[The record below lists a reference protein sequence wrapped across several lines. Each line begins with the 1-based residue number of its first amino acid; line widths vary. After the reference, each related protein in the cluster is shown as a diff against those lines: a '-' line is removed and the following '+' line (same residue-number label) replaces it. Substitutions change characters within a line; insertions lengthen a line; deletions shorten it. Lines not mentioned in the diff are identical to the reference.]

1 MSKRCTTLPLI
12 SAEITVFVEL
22 CVINYPSSS
31 EESIVF
37 LNQGISAEISG
48 FVDLCVRNKVSK
60 PRFALSK
67 MTEFSG
73 L

>member
-1 MSKRCTTLPLI
+1 MSKRCTTLPSI

-31 EESIVF
+31 DESIVF
-37 LNQGISAEISG
+37 QNPGISAEISG
-48 FVDLCVRNKVSK
+48 FVDLSVRNNLSEQ
-60 PRFALSK
+60 RFALSK